1 MKVNNF
7 QPIKEVNETEDHE
20 FFKKKNRGSDNNNKA
35 KDEIDE
41 KIEKEKQLQLQQEK
55 EKAELNS
62 IIKLL
67 KLEKDKR
74 IKADIIKIKDYLCT
88 HIDYFKNLL
97 EQSEEKLLKLIPS
110 LNYEVFKTNERI
122 MNFGEEGDK
131 CYILLK
137 GKVGIYKPFPITKQM
152 TLRAYVEYL
161 VHIRDIEKDMQKF
174 DRILNYNSK
183 IDKFKLISQGFDYTK
198 IPRSSHP
205 ISIMLEEERELGQG
219 KPGSSFGEMA
229 LIKNEPRNA
238 SIIALER
245 CSMISIEKNS
255 YTKIVKDIEEQ
266 RINKELASFKQNY
279 PIFRY
284 WSNSKCFRL
293 ITGFITEYYNKG
305 DYIYKQN
312 DIPDSIYFVKE
323 GILEVLAE
331 YNFSW
336 YEKFVDYIHDT
347 SLSIIN
353 DIDNPMLWK
362 EDKIIKKIN
371 DAFKESNPFL
381 INKKLFDKEL
391 IINKEENKEKNDIAN
406 DIEGEINQNLNQIY
420 KAKIQN
426 LESPNIFGFLEAFE
440 LKYRICSVRCISQK
454 GTLMKFPLLE
464 FLQLIPTDK
473 RNQFYLQQ
481 RIFSDKKKII
491 SQIKNCSLAKLNFI
505 KNEEKKNFYISKDF
519 FINNN
524 INKNTNQFDFKR
536 QYIDHSLTPLRN
548 IKIVHDLNP
557 IPKLN
562 KSKSSL
568 YYNIPK
574 SINKIQIPIL
584 SKDYINS
591 EDYIKNDNFTNNNND
606 NSFEN
611 RKHNSKNGIILGFK
625 KSVIKLNKDRLK
637 IIKGLFPK
645 EVEKKPISPTLNIKQ
660 INNSDK
666 EYIKFLEKNIE
677 LNKTPTKL
685 IKMNINATSGMTG
698 KKYTSVET
706 TKFIYKLNAYNNKT
720 KSTNESKRNSD
731 LILPSINSGKN
742 PITNNN
748 NENTSNSRIRYINY
762 KVEEKI

>member
-7 QPIKEVNETEDHE
+7 QPIKEVKEAEDHE
-20 FFKKKNRGSDNNNKA
+20 IINKKFKENNNNKE
-35 KDEIDE
+35 KDETNE
-41 KIEKEKQLQLQQEK
+41 KIEKEKQIQLQQEI

-74 IKADIIKIKDYLCT
+74 IKADIIKIKEYLCT

-152 TLRAYVEYL
+152 TLREYVEYL

-183 IDKFKLISQGFDYTK
+183 IDKFKLISLDFDYTK
-198 IPRSSHP
+198 IPRSSQP
-205 ISIMLEEERELGQG
+205 LSIMLEEERELGQG

-266 RINKELASFKQNY
+266 RINKELSTFKQSY
-279 PIFRY
+279 PIVRY
-284 WSNSKCFRL
+284 WPPSKCFRL
-293 ITGFITEYYNKG
+293 LSGFITEEFDREEYVF
-305 DYIYKQN
+305 KQN
-312 DIPDSIYFVKE
+312 DVPKAIYLIKD
-323 GILEVLAE
+323 GIFEVFSNF
-331 YNFSW
+331 NFSW

-347 SLSIIN
+347 SFSLLN

-371 DAFKESNPFL
+371 DAYKENNCPFL
-381 INKKLFDKEL
+381 LNKKIIDKE
-391 IINKEENKEKNDIAN
+391 IISNQGENNDKNDITK

-420 KAKIQN
+420 KAKIQT
-426 LESPNIFGFLEAFE
+426 LESPNIFGFLEVFE
-440 LKYRICSVRCISQK
+440 LKFRVCNVKCVSQK

-481 RIFSDKKKII
+481 RIFNEKKNII
-491 SQIKNCSLAKLNFI
+491 SQIKNCILAKLNFI
-505 KNEEKKNFYISKDF
+505 KNEEKKNIYISKDF
-519 FINNN
+519 FLNNN
-524 INKNTNQFDFKR
+524 INKNTNQFDFRR

-548 IKIVHDLNP
+548 IKIIRDINP

-568 YYNIPK
+568 YHNIQK
-574 SINKIQIPIL
+574 INKKMLLSIL

-591 EDYIKNDNFTNNNND
+591 EDYIENDNFTNNNND

-625 KSVIKLNKDRLK
+625 NSIIKLNKDRLR

-645 EVEKKPISPTLNIKQ
+645 EMEKKTISPTLNIKQ

-685 IKMNINATSGMTG
+685 IKMNINGTSGMTG
-698 KKYTSVET
+698 KKYTSLET
-706 TKFIYKLNAYNNKT
+706 AKFIYKLNAYNNKT
-720 KSTNESKRNSD
+720 KSTNESKRNSEI
-731 LILPSINSGKN
+731 ILPNINSGKI
-742 PITNNN
+742 PIIINK
-748 NENTSNSRIRYINY
+748 NTSNSKIKFLNY
-762 KVEEKI
+762 KVEEKK